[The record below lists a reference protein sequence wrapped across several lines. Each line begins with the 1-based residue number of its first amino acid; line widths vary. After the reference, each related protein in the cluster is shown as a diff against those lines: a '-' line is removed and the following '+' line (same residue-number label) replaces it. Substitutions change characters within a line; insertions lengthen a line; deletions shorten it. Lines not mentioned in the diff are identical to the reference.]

1 MTTELFDHIPVLA
14 KEVLEGLALKPGGR
28 VLDGTV
34 GLGGHAKLMLVA
46 TSPNGELVGFD
57 RDDRNLLVAKERC
70 AEFGDRVAFIHD
82 SFSSIGTRDIGTFD
96 AMLFDLGFSSV
107 HVDDASRGFSFMKDG
122 PLDMR
127 YDTRQELSAEGI
139 VNTWTRDDLST
150 IFRRFGE
157 DPRSAIIA
165 KAIVDARRSMRID
178 TTYQLAEIV
187 ASVVPRT
194 GKIHPATR
202 IFQALRIV
210 VNDELGEVE
219 RGLTAALAKLNPGG
233 RCAVI
238 TFHSLEDRLV
248 KNLFKTQAGLM
259 HITKKPIIA
268 SDQEAKANSRSRSA
282 KLRIVQK
289 Y

>member
-1 MTTELFDHIPVLA
+1 MNMFTFTHIPVLA
-14 KEVLEGLALKPGGR
+14 QEVLDGLALKPGAR

-34 GLGGHAKLMLVA
+34 GLGGHAALMLAA
-46 TSPNGELVGFD
+46 TSPNGELVAFD
-57 RDDRNLLVAKERC
+57 RDERNLSVAQERC
-70 AEFGDRVAFIHD
+70 AAFGDRAIFIHD
-82 SFSSIGTRDIGTFD
+82 SFASLGSRNIGTFD

-127 YDTRQELSAEGI
+127 YDVRQELSAEVV
-139 VNTWTRDDLST
+139 VNTWTREDLTT

-157 DPRSAIIA
+157 EPRSAIIA
-165 KAIVDARRSMRID
+165 KAIVDARREMRID

-187 ASVVPRT
+187 ASVVHRS
-194 GKIHPATR
+194 GKIHPATK

-219 RGLTAALAKLNPGG
+219 RGLTAALERMNPGG
-233 RCAVI
+233 VCAVI

-248 KNLFKTQAGLM
+248 KTLFKTRTDLTLL
-259 HITKKPIIA
+259 TKKPIVATEKEIA
-268 SDQEAKANSRSRSA
+268 ENPRSRSA

-289 Y
+289 K

>member
-1 MTTELFDHIPVLA
+1 MTTESFDHIPVLA
-14 KEVLEGLALKPGGR
+14 KEVLEGLALQPGGR
-28 VLDGTV
+28 MLDGTV
-34 GLGGHAKLMLVA
+34 GLGGHAKLMLAA
-46 TSPNGELVGFD
+46 TAPSGELVGFD

-70 AEFGDRVAFIHD
+70 AEFGDRVMLIHD

-127 YDTRQELSAEGI
+127 YDTRQELSAEII
-139 VNTWTRDDLST
+139 VNTWTRDDLAT

-187 ASVVPRT
+187 ASVVPRQ

-219 RGLTAALAKLNPGG
+219 RGLAAALAKLNPGG

-248 KNLFKTQAGLM
+248 KNLFKTQAGFV

-268 SDQEAKANSRSRSA
+268 SEEEARANPRSRSA

-289 Y
+289 T

>member
-1 MTTELFDHIPVLA
+1 MTTETFDHIPVLA
-14 KEVLEGLALKPGGR
+14 AEVLEGLALKPGNR

-34 GLGGHAKLMLVA
+34 GLGGHAKLMLAA

-57 RDDRNLLVAKERC
+57 RDDRNLAVAKERC
-70 AEFGDRVAFIHD
+70 AEFGDRVTLIHD
-82 SFSSIGTRDIGTFD
+82 SFASIGSRDIGTFD
-96 AMLFDLGFSSV
+96 GMLFDLGFSSV

-127 YDTRQELSAEGI
+127 YDTRQELSAEVI
-139 VNTWTRDDLST
+139 VNTWTREDLTS
-150 IFRRFGE
+150 IIRRLGE

-165 KAIVDARRSMRID
+165 KAIVDARRDMRID

-187 ASVVPRT
+187 ASVVPRQ

-202 IFQALRIV
+202 TFQALRIV

-219 RGLTAALAKLNPGG
+219 RGLTAALAKLNAGG

-248 KNLFKTQAGLM
+248 KTLFKTQPGLL

-268 SDQEAKANSRSRSA
+268 SEEEAKANPRSRSA

-289 Y
+289 I

>member
-1 MTTELFDHIPVLA
+1 MTTESFDHIPVLA
-14 KEVLEGLALKPGGR
+14 KEVLEGLALKPGNR

-34 GLGGHAKLMLVA
+34 GLGGHAKLMLAA

-70 AEFGDRVAFIHD
+70 AVFGDRVSFIHD
-82 SFSSIGTRDIGTFD
+82 SFSSVGTRDIGTFD

-139 VNTWTRDDLST
+139 VNKWTREDLST

-187 ASVVPRT
+187 ASVVPRQ

-219 RGLTAALAKLNPGG
+219 RGLTAALEKLNSGG

-248 KNLFKTQAGLM
+248 KNLFKTQQGLL

-268 SDQEAKANSRSRSA
+268 SEEEAKANPRSRSA
-282 KLRIVQK
+282 KLRIVEK